1 MYSGNIYVMRNLFQV
16 WFMVLNATFNNIS
29 VISWQSVWLVEEIEV
44 PRENHQF
51 VASHWKTL
59 SHIVVSSKPLC
70 VSEIYVL
77 SKERIVCVV
86 ADCYVVDHSINIL
99 SWICFAWNGRLG
111 PLWSWS
117 YGSWIYNYLYNQ
129 CLPPLKLWVRTP
141 FIVGLLDTTICDK
154 VFQWLATSWWFSK
167 QRTQTFPLT
176 IRKSLKHTKGMRS

>member
-1 MYSGNIYVMRNLFQV
+1 MVHCMMAKPERLTNSLKAGGKIYKNIEHWDAIKQFNP
-16 WFMVLNATFNNIS
+16 ATFLCLFIS
-29 VISWQSVWLVEEIEV
+29 FSYL
-44 PRENHQF
+44 
-51 VASHWKTL
+51 
-59 SHIVVSSKPLC
+59 LC

-77 SKERIVCVV
+77 SKERFVCVV

-141 FIVGLLDTTICDK
+141 FMVGLLDTTICDK
-154 VFQWLATSWWFSK
+154 VFQWLATSWWFSLGTSISSTNQTDCHDITEILLK
-167 QRTQTFPLT
+167 VALRTINQTWNRFLIT
-176 IRKSLKHTKGMRS
+176 